1 MYSYILPPI
10 IGAFIGYL
18 TNYVAIKLLFRPHRP
33 LSIMGFT
40 VQGLIPKRRKEIA
53 RSIAQTIEQ
62 ELISSRDIA
71 GVLNSV
77 NWKEDV
83 ERAVEGLIEHRF
95 SASKI
100 KKIPLLGLVSENLIY
115 HIKYIITRDILE
127 EVEKKKPVLLKRI
140 TENVDVKG
148 LLTDRIDRLDLVRFE
163 NLLTAFI
170 ARELR
175 YIEILGGIMGF
186 LIGTVQALLVYL
198 FR

>member
-1 MYSYILPPI
+1 MYRYILPPI

-33 LSIMGFT
+33 VSIMGFT
-40 VQGLIPKRRKEIA
+40 IQGLIPKRRQEIA
-53 RSIAQTIEQ
+53 KSIAQTIER

-71 GVLNSV
+71 TVLDSV

-83 ERAVEGLIEHRF
+83 EKAVEGLIEHRF

-127 EVEKKKPVLLKRI
+127 EVEKKKPNLLKRV

-163 NLLTAFI
+163 NLLTTFI
-170 ARELR
+170 AKELR
-175 YIEILGGIMGF
+175 YIEILGGVMGF
-186 LIGTVQALLVYL
+186 LIGMAQSVLVYL
-198 FR
+198 LR

>member
-18 TNYVAIKLLFRPHRP
+18 TNYVAIKLLFRPHKP
-33 LSIMGFT
+33 ISILGFT
-40 VQGLIPKRRKEIA
+40 IQGLIPKRREEIA
-53 RSIAQTIEQ
+53 RSIAHTIER
-62 ELISSRDIA
+62 ELISSKDIA
-71 GVLNSV
+71 SVLDAV

-83 ERAVEGLIEHRF
+83 EKAVEGLIEHRF

-127 EVEKKKPVLLKRI
+127 EVEKKKPLLLKRV

-148 LLTDRIDRLDLVRFE
+148 LLTDRIDRLDLERFE
-163 NLLTAFI
+163 DLLTNFI
-170 ARELR
+170 AKELR
-175 YIEILGGIMGF
+175 YIEILGGVMGF
-186 LIGTVQALLVYL
+186 IIGVAQSGLVYL
-198 FR
+198 VR

>member
-18 TNYVAIKLLFRPHRP
+18 TNYVAIKLLFRPHKP
-33 LSIMGFT
+33 ISILGFT
-40 VQGLIPKRRKEIA
+40 IQGLIPKRREEIA
-53 RSIAQTIEQ
+53 RSIAHTIER
-62 ELISSRDIA
+62 ELISSKDIA
-71 GVLNSV
+71 SVLDAV

-83 ERAVEGLIEHRF
+83 EKAVEGLIEHRF

-127 EVEKKKPVLLKRI
+127 EVEKKKPLLLKRV

-148 LLTDRIDRLDLVRFE
+148 LLADRIDRLDLERFE
-163 NLLTAFI
+163 DLLTNFI
-170 ARELR
+170 AKELR
-175 YIEILGGIMGF
+175 YIEILGGVMGF
-186 LIGTVQALLVYL
+186 IIGVAQSGLVYL
-198 FR
+198 VR

>member
-33 LSIMGFT
+33 ISILGFT
-40 VQGLIPKRRKEIA
+40 IQGLIPKRREEIA
-53 RSIAQTIEQ
+53 RSIAHTIER
-62 ELISSRDIA
+62 ELISSKDIA
-71 GVLNSV
+71 SVLDAV

-83 ERAVEGLIEHRF
+83 EKAVEGLIEHRF

-127 EVEKKKPVLLKRI
+127 EVEKKKPLLLKRV

-148 LLTDRIDRLDLVRFE
+148 LLTDRIDRLDLERFE
-163 NLLTAFI
+163 DLLTNFI
-170 ARELR
+170 AKELR
-175 YIEILGGIMGF
+175 YIEILGGVMGF
-186 LIGTVQALLVYL
+186 IIGVAQSGLVYL
-198 FR
+198 IR

>member
-1 MYSYILPPI
+1 MYRYILPPI

-33 LSIMGFT
+33 LSLMGFT
-40 VQGLIPKRRKEIA
+40 IQGLIPKRRQEIA
-53 RSIAQTIEQ
+53 KSIAQTIER
-62 ELISSRDIA
+62 ELISSKDIA
-71 GVLNSV
+71 TVLDSV

-95 SASKI
+95 SASRI

-127 EVEKKKPVLLKRI
+127 EVEKKKPTLLKRV

-163 NLLTAFI
+163 NLLTTFI
-170 ARELR
+170 AKELR
-175 YIEILGGIMGF
+175 YIEILGGVMGF
-186 LIGTVQALLVYL
+186 LIGMAQSVLVYL
-198 FR
+198 LR

>member
-33 LSIMGFT
+33 ISILGFT
-40 VQGLIPKRRKEIA
+40 IQGLIPKRREEIA
-53 RSIAQTIEQ
+53 RSIAHTIER
-62 ELISSRDIA
+62 ELISSKDIA
-71 GVLNSV
+71 SVLDAV

-83 ERAVEGLIEHRF
+83 EKAVEGLIEHRF

-127 EVEKKKPVLLKRI
+127 EVEKKKPLLLKRV

-148 LLTDRIDRLDLVRFE
+148 LLTDRIDRLDLERFE
-163 NLLTAFI
+163 DLLTNFI
-170 ARELR
+170 AKELR
-175 YIEILGGIMGF
+175 YIEILGGVMGF
-186 LIGTVQALLVYL
+186 IIGVAQSGLVYL
-198 FR
+198 VR

>member
-33 LSIMGFT
+33 ISILGFT
-40 VQGLIPKRRKEIA
+40 IQGLIPKRREEIA
-53 RSIAQTIEQ
+53 RSIAHTIER
-62 ELISSRDIA
+62 ELISSKDIA
-71 GVLNSV
+71 SVLDAV

-83 ERAVEGLIEHRF
+83 EKAVEGLIEHRF

-127 EVEKKKPVLLKRI
+127 EVEKKKPLLLKRV

-148 LLTDRIDRLDLVRFE
+148 LLADRIDRLDLERFE
-163 NLLTAFI
+163 DLLTNFI
-170 ARELR
+170 AKELR
-175 YIEILGGIMGF
+175 YIEILGGVMGF
-186 LIGTVQALLVYL
+186 IIGVAQSGLVYL
-198 FR
+198 VR